1 MTPFPDN
8 FAKVDGRVWR
18 GGAPDSDQATMLAVN
33 GVTTVI
39 NLEWEASDAA
49 AFAGLGHVDLVR
61 IKDFEPLPWIMP
73 SLADDHVVHALRV
86 IRAFPPLVYVHC
98 RSGENRTGVI
108 VAAYRLI
115 ELGDT
120 IDPVLA
126 DFASYRGLWAWGDE
140 RYIRT
145 VASRRGWFKDRLNR
159 LQEAGLCGA
168 AGKG

>member
-1 MTPFPDN
+1 MTPMPAN
-8 FAKVDGRVWR
+8 FARVDSRVWR
-18 GGAPDSDQATMLAVN
+18 GARPVRSASAATLFYHGAR
-33 GVTTVI
+33 TVI
-39 NLEWEASDAA
+39 NLEWEASDDA
-49 AFAGLGHVDLVR
+49 AFAGLGVNLVR

-73 SLADDHVVHALRV
+73 SLADDHVFRALRA
-86 IRAFPPLVYVHC
+86 IRAGPPVAYVHC
-98 RSGENRTGVI
+98 RSGINRTGVI